1 MKTVLD
7 YLRPGSEAYSGVS
20 GSEGSEGSVL
30 GDHVSGAEPGQSRGP
45 EARFHS
51 AECRVCRHPPGYM
64 WPPLRAP
71 LASPGLRLGT
81 SQVDTDTRMVTLVSL
96 KPIIFVEEQPSV
108 MDYCFGFEYE

>member
-20 GSEGSEGSVL
+20 GSEGSVL

-81 SQVDTDTRMVTLVSL
+81 SQVDTRMVTLVSL
-96 KPIIFVEEQPSV
+96 KPIIFCEEQPSV